1 MDYTNT
7 KLYGD
12 IAQTKEEKDTF
23 FRTSNSGYG
32 GKFFHKVR
40 IKLKQAMQHRIP
52 FLLSMTTSIDNIM
65 LFISTTP

>member
-40 IKLKQAMQHRIP
+40 IKLKQAMLYTIP
-52 FLLSMTTSIDNIM
+52 FLYSYDNIN
-65 LFISTTP
+65 

>member
-40 IKLKQAMQHRIP
+40 IKLKQAM
-52 FLLSMTTSIDNIM
+52 
-65 LFISTTP
+65 